1 MNIIVYLVHPTELMN
16 QKTVVHVH
24 QVLIYIMTIVMIVTS
39 LVKLVPLGKVVLV
52 MVLIITEF

>member
-1 MNIIVYLVHPTELMN
+1 MN

-24 QVLIYIMTIVMIVTS
+24 LVLIYIMTIVMIVTS

>member
-1 MNIIVYLVHPTELMN
+1 MI

-24 QVLIYIMTIVMIVTS
+24 QVLIYTMTTVMIVTS

>member
-1 MNIIVYLVHPTELMN
+1 MNIIVYLVHLTELMI

-24 QVLIYIMTIVMIVTS
+24 QVLIYTMTTVMIVTS